1 MRTLLATLITAL
13 ALSGPALAEE
23 ATTPAPA
30 EAPAA
35 EEAPVAASESSE
47 QPDMMDWYQEQRQA
61 TRERSLKD
69 EVRYR
74 ERWPVH
80 VKERYNIDIKN
91 ADNTPA
97 PYTPETTD
105 GTDTPGMAHFTTPKV
120 EKAAPVAAPTEGDTA
135 VPEDT
140 AAQEEGPKV
149 IPKWGSEVAAG
160 EAKQPPRTT
169 GWAHEVS
176 APQ

>member
-30 EAPAA
+30 EEAA
-35 EEAPVAASESSE
+35 VAETPVATTG
-47 QPDMMDWYQEQRQA
+47 QPDMMDWFQEQRQA

-74 ERWPVH
+74 ERWPAH

-91 ADNTPA
+91 ADNTPT
-97 PYTPETTD
+97 PYTPETID
-105 GTDTPGMAHFTTPKV
+105 GADTPGMAPFTAPKV
-120 EKAAPVAAPTEGDTA
+120 EDAAPAAPTEGDAA

-140 AAQEEGPKV
+140 AAQDEAPKV

-160 EAKQPPRTT
+160 DAKQPPRTT
-169 GWAHEVS
+169 GWSHEV
-176 APQ
+176 APPQ